1 MVWSISIW
9 LFISCW
15 QVFLPVWIDKSVAHV
30 LEQFNFA
37 CWPFV
42 KINWLDFCDM
52 NSKLTMHS
60 WASDNNMCAECYSKI
75 PRWASITFGT
85 FMVIRCSGVHRQLGV
100 HITKVKSVNLDKW
113 PAGKVE
119 LF

>member
-1 MVWSISIW
+1 MD
-9 LFISCW
+9 LDQ
-15 QVFLPVWIDKSVAHV
+15 QVKVV
-30 LEQFNFA
+30 EQLLKR
-37 CWPFV
+37 P
-42 KINWLDFCDM
+42 
-52 NSKLTMHS
+52 
-60 WASDNNMCAECYSKI
+60 DNQVCAECPSKV

-85 FMVIRCSGVHRQLGV
+85 FMCIRCSGVHRQLGV